1 MNKKQQ
7 EIEKRAMQL
16 TRQHLRDIRYIA
28 AQEFASCLEYL
39 ATETFQ
45 YVPDYLAE
53 MIEKTLDEF
62 KPKIRR

>member
-1 MNKKQQ
+1 MTKKQQ
-7 EIEKRAMQL
+7 AIEKRAMQL

-28 AQEFASCLEYL
+28 AQEFASCLEHL

-45 YVPDYLAE
+45 YVPDYLTE